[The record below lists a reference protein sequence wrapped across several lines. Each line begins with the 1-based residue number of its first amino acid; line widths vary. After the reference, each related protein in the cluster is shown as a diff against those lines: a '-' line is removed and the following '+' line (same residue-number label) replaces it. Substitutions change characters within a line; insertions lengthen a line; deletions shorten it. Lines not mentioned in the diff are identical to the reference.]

1 MTRFASPKLIRVGC
15 LTALAVAA
23 AFGARD
29 LGADDEDRAFEVWLV
44 DQSNCP
50 GLTYGGKVYIYEG
63 DDLMGA
69 DASAAQPVH
78 VIDLCQETASLALAQ
93 TGALPVRP
101 HMLFFNSTGSH
112 AVLAFVA
119 SGHVVFFDAATR
131 SPVAVVRTS
140 AGAGGARQ
148 AHAAFPAADDSYV
161 LVANQNGKRL
171 ERIDTDYATN
181 TYTLDAAATLDL
193 AGCTTPNGVA
203 CQGTERPDNAP
214 ICPLIDSSSSL
225 GFVTLRGGGLFVVN
239 PRATPMAIL
248 GEYDRQTVHGNGCG
262 GSEAQGSMFVDS
274 GGGTA
279 ANLHAFDVY
288 RFPLS
293 GYAASNLPNTPAPET
308 IFSDDAQD
316 RDAHGTAV
324 TRHQRYLWV
333 LDRAS
338 NVAEVFDVASGAHV
352 DTAVLT
358 SSASDDPTPDLADIS
373 PAGNRLFVSL
383 RGPNPLSGDPHVA
396 TGTTPGLG
404 VVQLTEG
411 GRTGSLKSVVRISN
425 PDAAGTE
432 RADAHGIRVRLK

>member
-1 MTRFASPKLIRVGC
+1 MTRFASPTLIRLGC
-15 LTALAVAA
+15 LAALAVVA
-23 AFGARD
+23 AFGA
-29 LGADDEDRAFEVWLV
+29 LEVGADEGERAFEVWLV

-50 GLTYGGKVYIYEG
+50 GGGKVYIYEG

-78 VIDLCQETASLALAQ
+78 VIDLCGETASLALAQ
-93 TGALPVRP
+93 TGAPPVRP

-119 SGHVVFFDAATR
+119 SGHVVIFDAATR
-131 SPVAVVRTS
+131 TPVAVVRTS
-140 AGAGGARQ
+140 AGAGDARQ
-148 AHAAFPAADDSYV
+148 AHAAVPAADDSYV

-203 CQGTERPDNAP
+203 CQGPERLDNAP

-248 GEYDRQTVHGNGCG
+248 GEYDRETVHGNGCG

-279 ANLHAFDVY
+279 ANLHEFDVY
-288 RFPLS
+288 RFPLT
-293 GYAASNLPNTPAPET
+293 GYAASNLPNTPAPEA

-316 RDAHGTAV
+316 RDAHGTAF
-324 TRHQRYLWV
+324 TRHERYLWV

-338 NVAEVFDVASGAHV
+338 NVAEVFDVTSGAHV
-352 DTAVLT
+352 NTVALT
-358 SSASDDPTPDLADIS
+358 SSGSDDPTPDLADIS

-404 VVQLTEG
+404 VVQLVQG
-411 GRTGSLKSVVRISN
+411 GRSGFLKSIVRISN